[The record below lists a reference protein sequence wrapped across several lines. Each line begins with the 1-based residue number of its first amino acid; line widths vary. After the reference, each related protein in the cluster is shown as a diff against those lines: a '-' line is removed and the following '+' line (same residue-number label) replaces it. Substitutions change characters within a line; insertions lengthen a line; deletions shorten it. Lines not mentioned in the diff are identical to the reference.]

1 MLVYIHDVR
10 NALFCY
16 SVQHESALPK
26 PLVRLGLH
34 EIVVMLA
41 GISRFG
47 SVVAETLVKVRLVC
61 FFISCM
67 DNTKKSRRRIC
78 SGCKSGAVEGN
89 CRVQW
94 AYLVVRA

>member
-26 PLVRLGLH
+26 PLVRLSLH

-47 SVVAETLVKVRLVC
+47 SVVAETPGK
-61 FFISCM
+61 SEACM
-67 DNTKKSRRRIC
+67 FLYILH
-78 SGCKSGAVEGN
+78 G
-89 CRVQW
+89 
-94 AYLVVRA
+94 